1 MPLLTMLLVVP
12 VLGALLLG
20 VLVPRQSGL
29 ALKVGATGV
38 ALINLL
44 LVVVLWARFDPA
56 QPGLQF
62 EENVPWIRALS
73 FQVNYHLG
81 VDGISLLLVAL
92 TAFLMVLAFL
102 GSWNVTERVK
112 EYVITLLVLESAML
126 GVFLAADL
134 LLFYIFWE
142 VTMIPM
148 FLLIGIWGG
157 ARRIYASIK
166 FVLFTAA
173 GSLVMLVAMVSL
185 AWTYSATTGQTT
197 FDLEPV
203 LRMRLPVATQ
213 VWLFAAFALAFA
225 IKVPLFPLHTWLP
238 DAHVEAPTA
247 GSVILAG
254 VLLKM
259 GTYGFL
265 RFCLT
270 LFPEASYRFAPILV
284 ALALVGIVYGALV
297 ALAQQDIKKLVAY
310 SSISHLGFVML
321 GLFALNAPG
330 LQGSLLQMI
339 NHGISTGALFL
350 LVGMIYERRHTRLI
364 SDYGGL
370 WKQMPL
376 FSALFLVVALS
387 SIALPF
393 TNGFVGEFLILLGAF
408 NARVVWAAIAV
419 SGMILSAAYMLWM
432 YQRVFFGPLENP
444 ENRNLAD
451 LNRRELAILVPI
463 VVLIFS
469 IGVAPRFFLRPAEPA
484 LQMVLMRLPQP
495 GAPMLSDARVAPAL
509 EDGREAL
516 R

>member
-1 MPLLTMLLVVP
+1 MLLVVP
-12 VLGALLLG
+12 VLGAVLLG
-20 VLVPRQSGL
+20 VLVPRQNGL
-29 ALKVGATGV
+29 ALKAGGAGV
-38 ALINLL
+38 ALVNLIL
-44 LVVVLWARFDPA
+44 AVVLWARFDPA

-284 ALALVGIVYGALV
+284 ALALVGIV
-297 ALAQQDIKKLVAY
+297 
-310 SSISHLGFVML
+310 
-321 GLFALNAPG
+321 
-330 LQGSLLQMI
+330 
-339 NHGISTGALFL
+339 
-350 LVGMIYERRHTRLI
+350 
-364 SDYGGL
+364 
-370 WKQMPL
+370 
-376 FSALFLVVALS
+376 
-387 SIALPF
+387 
-393 TNGFVGEFLILLGAF
+393 
-408 NARVVWAAIAV
+408 
-419 SGMILSAAYMLWM
+419 
-432 YQRVFFGPLENP
+432 
-444 ENRNLAD
+444 
-451 LNRRELAILVPI
+451 
-463 VVLIFS
+463 
-469 IGVAPRFFLRPAEPA
+469 
-484 LQMVLMRLPQP
+484 
-495 GAPMLSDARVAPAL
+495 
-509 EDGREAL
+509 
-516 R
+516 